1 MNRLLIALAL
11 IFGLIAAE
19 PLIVAGFQ
27 DLTANYSTVKTID
40 AQNKRGHLFPFHANH
55 TATPQELSSH
65 QVVFYYGDSHALCTA
80 TAIAPHAL
88 LTAGHCIEDAE
99 DVDDITFAVD
109 HVRTRYVVLGILVD
123 HRDHIIILTN
133 GPAFT
138 RIAPYL
144 IRAPKMGEETYIY
157 GFGAGVYPAVK
168 KVGKVINEYDPSE
181 VDARAGIFF
190 TNTQCIPGDSGSAVY
205 GLDGDILGLLTYQV
219 GGDHENEGLIETAGF
234 QLGFTPEQISKA
246 LTFVEAAPKVA
257 KVAPRLLQGHDGAS
271 KGEK

>member
-88 LTAGHCIEDAE
+88 LTAGHCIAEAE
-99 DVDDITFAVD
+99 DLDAVTFAVD
-109 HVRTRYVVLGILVD
+109 HVMTRFSVLGVLVD
-123 HRDHIIILTN
+123 HRDHVIILTN

-144 IRAPKMGEETYIY
+144 TRAPKVGETVYLY
-157 GFGAGVYPAVK
+157 GFGEGVYPAVK
-168 KVGKVINEYDPSE
+168 KTGTVIDEYDPSE
-181 VDARAGIFF
+181 VDARAGMFYM
-190 TNTQCIPGDSGSAVY
+190 TTQAIPGDSGSAIY
-205 GLDGDILGLLTYQV
+205 GADGDILGLLTYKV
-219 GGDHENEGLIETAGF
+219 NGNKENEGLFESAGF

-246 LTFVEAAPKVA
+246 LAFKDTA
-257 KVAPRLLQGHDGAS
+257 KEGAKQLPTPS
-271 KGEK
+271 LAGKGVK